1 MMAVAAVSAQ
11 YASAQT
17 VEESKTFF
25 DNWYVGVN
33 VGENFK
39 TTHTKVFS
47 NLNPSAGLRVGRY
60 LTPVF
65 GLAVEGEV
73 YFNNKG
79 SEQRP
84 LGTFVK
90 GLNLSV
96 LGTTNLTNW
105 FCGYKGT
112 PRTFEVSA
120 IYGLGWGHSFG
131 TKNAPRYDKNILT
144 SKLGLDFALNF
155 GSDKQWQVYLEPNI
169 TYGLNPQGSCNKVE
183 YNINSSA
190 VGVLVGLNYKFG
202 NSNGTHN
209 FKIAQLRDQAE
220 IDGLNAKINELRA
233 DNDNKNNQINRDNQ
247 TIANL
252 KAQLA
257 ECQNKKPAPV
267 MVEKEKNTL
276 QPTVVFGQGKSSI
289 DAAQYANIAMVAD
302 YMKNHKDAKLLI
314 RGYASPE
321 GSKELNQK
329 LSEKRA
335 EAVKTALVKKYKI
348 SASRMTTEGMGA
360 TDKLFDEVEFNR
372 VATFTDTTKK

>member
-1 MMAVAAVSAQ
+1 MMAVAAMSAQ

-25 DNWYVGVN
+25 DNWYIGIN
-33 VGENFK
+33 AGENFK

-90 GLNLSV
+90 GLNVSL

-112 PRTFEVSA
+112 PRTVELSA
-120 IYGLGWGHSFG
+120 IYGIGWGHVFS
-131 TKNAPRYDKNILT
+131 TKNADVFDRNALT
-144 SKLGLDFALNF
+144 SKLGVDIAFNL
-155 GSDKQWQVYLEPNI
+155 GSEKQWQLYLEPNI
-169 TYGLNPQGSCNKVE
+169 TYGLNTSGNNKVQ

-190 VGVLVGLNYKFG
+190 VGLLVGLNYKFG

-233 DNDNKNNQINRDNQ
+233 DNSNKDNQINRDNQ

-267 MVEKEKNTL
+267 MVEKEKTAL
-276 QPTVVFGQGKSSI
+276 QPTVVFGQGKSTI

-302 YMKNHKDAKLLI
+302 YMKNHKDAKILI

-321 GSKELNQK
+321 GSKEINQK

-348 SASRMTTEGMGA
+348 SASRLTTEGMGA
-360 TDKLFDEVEFNR
+360 TDKLFDDVEFNR
-372 VATFTDTTKK
+372 VVTFTDTTK

>member
-17 VEESKTFF
+17 VEESKTFW
-25 DNWYVGVN
+25 DNWYIGVN
-33 VGENFK
+33 AGENFK

-79 SEQRP
+79 SEYRP

-90 GLNLSV
+90 GLNVSV

-131 TKNAPRYDKNILT
+131 TKSAPRDCNILT

-169 TYGLNPQGSCNKVE
+169 TYGLNQQGNENKVE
-183 YNINSSA
+183 YNINNSA
-190 VGVLVGLNYKFG
+190 VGLLVGLNYKFG

-233 DNDNKNNQINRDNQ
+233 DNSNKDNQINRDNQ

-276 QPTVVFGQGKSSI
+276 QPTVVFGQGKSTI

-302 YMKNHKDAKLLI
+302 YMKNHKDAKVLI

-321 GSKELNQK
+321 GSKEINQK

-348 SASRMTTEGMGA
+348 SASRLTTEGMGA

-372 VATFTDTTKK
+372 VATFTDTTK